1 MGNSLQVAQ
10 KHYLQVTDEHFER
23 ATDEHFERATKSG
36 AESGAQVAQN
46 AAQHAH
52 AAHRTDSQKRC
63 DDRPNPLH
71 HNDVTPTDAAGCDVV
86 LNKMAEVHGNRTHR
100 PHG

>member
-10 KHYLQVTDEHFER
+10 KHYLQV
-23 ATDEHFERATKSG
+23 TDEHFERATKSG

-52 AAHRTDSQKRC
+52 AADRTDSQERC
-63 DDRPNPLH
+63 DDRPNPLNP
-71 HNDVTPTDAAGCDVV
+71 NDVTPTDAAGCDVV